1 MESNMKDPA
10 LMQILDKW
18 WASCLVLLDSDGNG
32 TLERNEYV
40 NLYKRLIYGTSC
52 IYGEK
57 AVLDQHIDDLIEED
71 WKRDSGGLLSM
82 DKTRLCVSIYE
93 LAETWAKGEAVQTFV
108 DFLTELHEH
117 VFVSYKEEYLSQR
130 KPSKKTPVLSKAKST
145 IKPKTPEPVKPTPAT
160 AVRNPKVQH
169 PRKTKAKIP
178 SITSVETASLE
189 SPPIMQPPALMSSS
203 SSVEPPPPT
212 IDQPPSPEKA
222 PQEGDDMAYYSFEAR
237 FQLQERIEACQ
248 RQLQPIGHIAEIAWL
263 RCTVRE
269 EQLHAQAT
277 SHQQPPLPQHHPSLA
292 PYRVTAAAITAMGER
307 VCIKLQKCLLHAE
320 KSRVDDLILLVEDVE
335 RDVQSFID
343 AVTDVATSSCTSSHA
358 TTKQQQTRR
367 HPTKHSPTHPNHHD
381 LCFGNRNVSFDLPS
395 MKTYAQQ
402 VAPSYAAYKPAKKP
416 TR

>member
-108 DFLTELHEH
+108 DFLT
-117 VFVSYKEEYLSQR
+117 
-130 KPSKKTPVLSKAKST
+130 
-145 IKPKTPEPVKPTPAT
+145 
-160 AVRNPKVQH
+160 
-169 PRKTKAKIP
+169 
-178 SITSVETASLE
+178 
-189 SPPIMQPPALMSSS
+189 
-203 SSVEPPPPT
+203 
-212 IDQPPSPEKA
+212 
-222 PQEGDDMAYYSFEAR
+222 
-237 FQLQERIEACQ
+237 
-248 RQLQPIGHIAEIAWL
+248 
-263 RCTVRE
+263 
-269 EQLHAQAT
+269 
-277 SHQQPPLPQHHPSLA
+277 
-292 PYRVTAAAITAMGER
+292 VTAAAITGPLSSVIMALPHDFYVAMGER
-307 VCIKLQKCLLHAE
+307 VCI

>member
-32 TLERNEYV
+32 TLERSTPPRFRGRPWHNTSVDEYV

-93 LAETWAKGEAVQTFV
+93 LAETWAKGEAVKTFV
-108 DFLTELHEH
+108 DFLT
-117 VFVSYKEEYLSQR
+117 
-130 KPSKKTPVLSKAKST
+130 
-145 IKPKTPEPVKPTPAT
+145 
-160 AVRNPKVQH
+160 
-169 PRKTKAKIP
+169 
-178 SITSVETASLE
+178 
-189 SPPIMQPPALMSSS
+189 
-203 SSVEPPPPT
+203 
-212 IDQPPSPEKA
+212 
-222 PQEGDDMAYYSFEAR
+222 
-237 FQLQERIEACQ
+237 
-248 RQLQPIGHIAEIAWL
+248 
-263 RCTVRE
+263 
-269 EQLHAQAT
+269 
-277 SHQQPPLPQHHPSLA
+277 
-292 PYRVTAAAITAMGER
+292 VTAAAITGPLSSVIMTLPHDFYVAMGEH
-307 VCIKLQKCLLHAE
+307 VCIK

-358 TTKQQQTRR
+358 TTKQQETRR
-367 HPTKHSPTHPNHHD
+367 HPTKNPNHHD

-402 VAPSYAAYKPAKKP
+402 VAPSYAAYKQEKKT

>member
-1 MESNMKDPA
+1 MAHTQTTPKDGSKAHTKNSMFSLIHTIGLSDSTNPA
-10 LMQILDKW
+10 AEVSED
-18 WASCLVLLDSDGNG
+18 
-32 TLERNEYV
+32 EYV

-108 DFLTELHEH
+108 DFLTGSSNSALHEH

-160 AVRNPKVQH
+160 A
-169 PRKTKAKIP
+169 
-178 SITSVETASLE
+178 
-189 SPPIMQPPALMSSS
+189 
-203 SSVEPPPPT
+203 
-212 IDQPPSPEKA
+212 
-222 PQEGDDMAYYSFEAR
+222 
-237 FQLQERIEACQ
+237 ERIEACQ

-292 PYRVTAAAITAMGER
+292 PYRVTAAAITGPLSSVIMTLPHDFYVAMGEH
-307 VCIKLQKCLLHAE
+307 VCIK

-367 HPTKHSPTHPNHHD
+367 HPTKNPPTHPNHHD

-402 VAPSYAAYKPAKKP
+402 VAPSYAAYKQEKKN